1 MAQKKRNYKVT
12 NAHRSRALSMRV
24 DRTLRAH
31 GITPTNQSITQVSA
45 QQFHAAIST
54 GKQQA
59 KHGWMVD
66 VHTVKEYRGMRCY
79 LTADGKSGI
88 AIKRDGNVVSLFSAG
103 GGGKL
108 GKLLPFAVAAGGR
121 KLDCFGGGLQ
131 NMYAQYGA
139 KATGQTPFNDE
150 YAPEGWDESEGRPP
164 VVAMTLPRSLDE
176 LVKAYDK
183 GATVDMSKVRVFKG
197 DDGYDKMIDDRDR
210 RLAQRS
216 GGTSALGL
224 TAG

>member
-1 MAQKKRNYKVT
+1 MAIKKRNYKVT

-24 DRTLRAH
+24 DRTLREH
-31 GITPTNQSITQVSA
+31 GITPTNQAITQVSA
-45 QQFHAAIST
+45 SKFHAAISS
-54 GKQQA
+54 GKQHA

-131 NMYAQYGA
+131 NMYAVYGA
-139 KATGQTPFNDE
+139 RATGQTPFNDE
-150 YAPEGWDESEGRPP
+150 FAPEGWDASEGRPP
-164 VVAMTLPRSLDE
+164 VVAMTLPSSLEE
-176 LVKAYDK
+176 LVKSYNKA
-183 GATVDMSKVRVFKG
+183 ATVNMSKVRVFHG
-197 DDGYDKMIDDRDR
+197 DDGYDRMIEDRDKRLSQR
-210 RLAQRS
+210 RGS
-216 GGTSALGL
+216 VSALGL

>member
-1 MAQKKRNYKVT
+1 MAKKKRNYRVT

-24 DRTLRAH
+24 DRTLREH

-45 QQFHAAIST
+45 SQFHKAISA
-54 GKQQA
+54 GKSQA

-66 VHTVKEYRGMRCY
+66 VHSVKEYRGMRCY

-131 NMYAQYGA
+131 NMYAAYGA
-139 KATGQTPFNDE
+139 RATGKTPFLE
-150 YAPEGWDESEGRPP
+150 EFAPDDWDRGDGKPDI
-164 VVAMTLPRSLDE
+164 VAMTLPSSLDE
-176 LVKAYDK
+176 LVKSYDK
-183 GATVDMSKVRVFKG
+183 SRTIDMSKVRTFTGK
-197 DDGYDKMIDDRDR
+197 DGYDKMIADRDERLENR
-210 RLAQRS
+210 RGA
-216 GGTSALGL
+216 TSALGL
-224 TAG
+224 SVG